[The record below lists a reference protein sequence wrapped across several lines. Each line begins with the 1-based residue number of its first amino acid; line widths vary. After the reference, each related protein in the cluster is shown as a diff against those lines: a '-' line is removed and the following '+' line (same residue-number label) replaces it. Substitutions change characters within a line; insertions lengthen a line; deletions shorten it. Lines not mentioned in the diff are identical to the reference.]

1 MSDPWGRPPQQ
12 PNPSA
17 PGEPPTQ
24 QIPQRGQYPDPVTQ
38 QFAEPQPPTQA
49 SPTSYPPPA
58 QVPPTGGG
66 GEGPPPAKGPFFKRL
81 FRDPLSIVL
90 VVVIVLALAVAG
102 LVGGEIYARN
112 KGNEIVGAATA
123 CVVQDGATASFG
135 ASPFLIQHFTKHY
148 SSISIETAGNNIRD
162 AKGMKAQIEIDDVRL
177 QDSGTSKGT
186 IGSLDATITWTAQGI
201 KETIQNAI
209 PLVGSFVT
217 GAKTNTSDGTIAL
230 EMALGEIIVKPVV
243 VDGGISLEVEQLTGL
258 GFTLPRETVQPAL
271 DAFAGE
277 LTKNYPLGIKADSVE
292 VTEDG
297 VISRFSTQ
305 NASIPAGGEDPC
317 FANL

>member
-12 PNPSA
+12 PNQPSGD
-17 PGEPPTQ
+17 PQ
-24 QIPQRGQYPDPVTQ
+24 HIPQRGQYPDPVTQ

-58 QVPPTGGG
+58 HVPPTAPGGG
-66 GEGPPPAKGPFFKRL
+66 GEAPPPAKGPFFKRL

-90 VVVIVLALAVAG
+90 VVVIVVALAVAG
-102 LVGGEIYARN
+102 LVGGEFYARN

-148 SSISIETAGNNIRD
+148 SSISIETAGNNIRE

-217 GAKTNTSDGTIAL
+217 GATTNPSDGTITM
-230 EMALGEIIVKPVV
+230 EMALGEIIVKPVIA
-243 VDGGISLEVEQLTGL
+243 DGGISLEVEQLTGL

-271 DAFAGE
+271 DAFAGQ

-297 VISRFSTQ
+297 VISKFSTQ